1 MIYML
6 VWGKNV
12 FNEIDLKKVR
22 KVFLD
27 RNVSKE
33 YLPLLQSNN
42 IRYDLVDKKVLDD
55 MANKNHQGIVVDIYE
70 YEYKDIEDCY
80 EDDFIVILDHLE
92 DPHNFGAIIRTC
104 ECAGIKHIIIP
115 KDRSVRVNETV
126 IKVSSGAISYVDI
139 IMVSNLTNAIN
150 KLKDKGFFVY
160 GADMDGTD
168 YNNGD
173 FTGKKVLVIGNEGK
187 GISPIVSSACD
198 EIVSIPMEG
207 NINSLNASVSAGI
220 LIYGM
225 KRNDK

>member
-1 MIYML
+1 ML

-22 KVFLD
+22 KVYLD
-27 RNVSKE
+27 KNNSKDIIS
-33 YLPLLQSNN
+33 YLQNN
-42 IRYDLVDKKVLDD
+42 KIRYDLVDKRVLDD
-55 MANKNHQGIVVDIYE
+55 MANKNHQGIVVDIYD
-70 YEYKDIEDCY
+70 YEYKELEDCFN
-80 EDDFIVILDHLE
+80 DDFVVILDHLE

-150 KLKDKGFFVY
+150 KLKKENFFIY
-160 GADMDGTD
+160 GADMDGVNYLDED
-168 YNNGD
+168 YAD
-173 FTGKKVLVIGNEGK
+173 KKVLVIGNEGK
-187 GISPIVSSACD
+187 GISPIVSENCD
-198 EIVSIPMEG
+198 EIISIPMKG

-225 KRNDK
+225 NK

>member
-1 MIYML
+1 ML

-12 FNEIDLKKVR
+12 FNEIDSSKIR
-22 KVFLD
+22 KVYIDKSAFNEYQMFLEK
-27 RNVSKE
+27 NG
-33 YLPLLQSNN
+33 
-42 IRYDLVDKKVLDD
+42 IRYNIVDKKALDD

-70 YEYKDIEDCY
+70 YEYKELNECLD
-80 EDDFIVILDHLE
+80 DDFVVMLDHLE

-139 IMVSNLTNAIN
+139 IMVSNLNNAIS
-150 KLKDKGFFVY
+150 KLKDNNFFVY
-160 GADMDGTD
+160 GADMDGQN
-168 YNNGD
+168 YIEED
-173 FTGKKVLVIGNEGK
+173 FSGKKVLVIGNEGK
-187 GISPIVSSACD
+187 GISQLVSQSCD
-198 EIVSIPMEG
+198 EIISIPMEG

-225 KRNDK
+225 KRNANK

>member
-1 MIYML
+1 ML

-22 KVFLD
+22 KAYLD
-27 RNVSKE
+27 KNLAKD
-33 YLPLLQSNN
+33 YIPLLQSNK
-42 IRYDLVDKKVLDD
+42 IRYDLVDKKALDD
-55 MANKNHQGIVVDIYE
+55 MAGRNHQGIVVDVHE
-70 YEYKDIEDCY
+70 YEYKELDECLNDN
-80 EDDFIVILDHLE
+80 FVVILDHIE

-150 KLKDKGFFVY
+150 KLKDNNFFVY

-168 YNNGD
+168 YTKGN
-173 FTGKKVLVIGNEGK
+173 FSGKKVLVIGNEGK
-187 GISPIVSSACD
+187 GISQIVSSACD

-225 KRNDK
+225 KRNDE

>member
-1 MIYML
+1 ML

-27 RNVSKE
+27 KNVSKE

-42 IRYDLVDKKVLDD
+42 IRYDLVDKKALDD
-55 MANKNHQGIVVDIYE
+55 IANKNHQGIVVDIYE